1 MYSWL
6 DKTSSRGVGYMAKKK
21 VLVVDDEPHIV
32 NLIKMTLEDK
42 YDVLEA
48 YSGTQ
53 AVDLVKKTTPDLVVL
68 DLMMPHVD
76 GFKTCQLLR
85 GLPQTKRTPIMI
97 LSAKSQITDKFRSVN
112 AGADDYMVKPFDP
125 QDLLKRIAANLG

>member
-1 MYSWL
+1 
-6 DKTSSRGVGYMAKKK
+6 MATKKK
-21 VLVVDDEPHIV
+21 VLIVDDEPHIV

-42 YDVLEA
+42 YDVIEA

-53 AVDLVKKTTPDLVVL
+53 ALESVKKTTPDIILL

-85 GLPQTKRTPIMI
+85 EMPQTRRTPIMI
-97 LSAKSQITDKFRSVN
+97 LSAKSQIADKFKSVN
-112 AGADDYMVKPFDP
+112 VGADDYMVKPFEP
-125 QDLLKRIAANLG
+125 ADLVKRVAANLG